1 MSRLNHRAQAPK
13 VYTHEG
19 APAYP
24 HLNDVQRLRRA
35 VFACFLWEK
44 QFYEDGVEIA
54 ERISE
59 LARAVA
65 PETLAEIAF
74 EARNEHNLRH
84 VPLLLLRELVRTGAG
99 LVAQT
104 IYRTVQRADELAE
117 LLALYWAT
125 NDGKKTLSAQL
136 KKGLAAA
143 YTKFDAYQLAK
154 YDRPNAVKLRDVL
167 FLSHAKPL
175 SDEQAAAWGK
185 LIEGTLESPDTWE
198 VNLSAGK
205 DKKETFERLI
215 QERKLGYFALLRN
228 LRNMEQAGVDQAL
241 VREAIL
247 ARHGGA
253 HRVLPFRY
261 IAAAKAAPKFEP
273 ELDGALLSHLQQEP
287 KLPGKT
293 IVVVDVSGSMNF
305 SQVSHKSDM
314 TRMSVACALGA
325 IAREMCE
332 QPVIYATAGS
342 DARQIHATQEV
353 PPRRGM
359 ALAEAIGNMCRPLG
373 GGGIFLNQVVNFL
386 EEREKNCDRMI
397 VITDE
402 QDCAVDSKDRP
413 DLVRP
418 FGRHNYL
425 INVASNKNGIGYGKW
440 THLDGFSEAV
450 FRYFRAYESL

>member
-1 MSRLNHRAQAPK
+1 MSRLNRRARAPK

-24 HLNDVQRLRRA
+24 HLNDVQRLRQA

-59 LARAVA
+59 LAKAVA

-74 EARNEHNLRH
+74 EARDEHNLRH
-84 VPLLLLRELVRTGAG
+84 VPLLLLRELVRTGAGPDRAG

-154 YDRPNAVKLRDVL
+154 YNRPNAVKLRDVL

-185 LIEGTLESPDTWE
+185 LVEGTLESPDTWE

-241 VREAIL
+241 IREAIL
-247 ARHGGA
+247 ARRGGA
-253 HRVLPFRY
+253 HRILPFRY
-261 IAAAKAAPKFEP
+261 IAAARAVPQFEP
-273 ELDGALLSHLQQEP
+273 ELDVALQAHVQEAP
-287 KLPGKT
+287 RFDGNT
-293 IVVVDVSGSMNF
+293 IVLVDVSGSMGQSLSDRSDLSRLDAAAALASMVHGTRRVFTF
-305 SQVSHKSDM
+305 SHRLVEVAPRYGMAGVDAIRKSQPHGM
-314 TRMSVACALGA
+314 TYLGRAL
-325 IAREMCE
+325 
-332 QPVIYATAGS
+332 
-342 DARQIHATQEV
+342 QEV
-353 PPRRGM
+353 MRFPH
-359 ALAEAIGNMCRPLG
+359 
-373 GGGIFLNQVVNFL
+373 
-386 EEREKNCDRMI
+386 DRLI

-402 QDCAVDSKDRP
+402 QSHDRVP
-413 DLVRP
+413 DPVVSRS
-418 FGRHNYL
+418 YM
-425 INVASNKNGIGYGKW
+425 INVASYRNGVGYGKW